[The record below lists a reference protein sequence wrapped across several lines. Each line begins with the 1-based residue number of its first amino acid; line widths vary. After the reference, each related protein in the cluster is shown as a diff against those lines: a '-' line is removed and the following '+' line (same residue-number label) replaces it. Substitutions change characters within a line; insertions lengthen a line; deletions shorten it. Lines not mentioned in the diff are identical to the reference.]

1 MLKKT
6 LRLIRNLIIGT
17 IWTYLFMVLANLV
30 LFYLW
35 NFNLFSA
42 HSWKTIGYFWEAGGV
57 IKKAKDYL
65 FLFML
70 LCVPWFWIWG
80 WRLLTRVNY
89 LNILLFPVNAYN
101 RYIINKYGH
110 DSSRIILK
118 NLKSSQKSI
127 EEIKARLE
135 SIKPEAPK
143 EVNTIREEIRKKL
156 ENTGTKYN

>member
-17 IWTYLFMVLANLV
+17 IWTYLFMVLANLA

-80 WRLLTRVNY
+80 WRLLTRGNY

-101 RYIINKYGH
+101 RYIINKSGH

>member
-17 IWTYLFMVLANLV
+17 IWTYLFMVLANLA

-89 LNILLFPVNAYN
+89 LNILLIP
-101 RYIINKYGH
+101 
-110 DSSRIILK
+110 
-118 NLKSSQKSI
+118 
-127 EEIKARLE
+127 
-135 SIKPEAPK
+135 
-143 EVNTIREEIRKKL
+143 
-156 ENTGTKYN
+156 

>member
-6 LRLIRNLIIGT
+6 FRLIRNLIIGT
-17 IWTYLFMVLANLV
+17 IWTYLFMVLANLA

-135 SIKPEAPK
+135 SHQTRSAE
-143 EVNTIREEIRKKL
+143 RS
-156 ENTGTKYN
+156 

>member
-1 MLKKT
+1 
-6 LRLIRNLIIGT
+6 
-17 IWTYLFMVLANLV
+17 
-30 LFYLW
+30 
-35 NFNLFSA
+35 
-42 HSWKTIGYFWEAGGV
+42 
-57 IKKAKDYL
+57 
-65 FLFML
+65 ML

-143 EVNTIREEIRKKL
+143 EVNTIREEIGKSSKIPAP
-156 ENTGTKYN
+156 NITKELLTYWC

>member
-1 MLKKT
+1 MSL
-6 LRLIRNLIIGT
+6 
-17 IWTYLFMVLANLV
+17 VLAVVGV
-30 LFYLW
+30 LFSGTQLK
-35 NFNLFSA
+35 FSTSFA
-42 HSWKTIGYFWEAGGV
+42 DFFTVGV

>member
-1 MLKKT
+1 MELQSVFCPQLENHRVLLGGRRRYQKGQ
-6 LRLIRNLIIGT
+6 RLPFFVYAAVRS
-17 IWTYLFMVLANLV
+17 LV
-30 LFYLW
+30 LDL
-35 NFNLFSA
+35 
-42 HSWKTIGYFWEAGGV
+42 
-57 IKKAKDYL
+57 
-65 FLFML
+65 
-70 LCVPWFWIWG
+70 G

>member
-1 MLKKT
+1 
-6 LRLIRNLIIGT
+6 
-17 IWTYLFMVLANLV
+17 MVLANLA

-101 RYIINKYGH
+101 RYII
-110 DSSRIILK
+110 
-118 NLKSSQKSI
+118 LKSSQKSI